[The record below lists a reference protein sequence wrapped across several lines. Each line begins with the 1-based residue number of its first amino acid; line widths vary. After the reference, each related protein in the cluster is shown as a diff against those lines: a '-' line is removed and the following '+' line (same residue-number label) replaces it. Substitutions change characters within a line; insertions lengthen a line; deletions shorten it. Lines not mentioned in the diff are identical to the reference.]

1 MNIRTEVFRKIKELS
16 KKTLNSRHRIFLI
29 DIAGALSFSK
39 DSLLLSLAELESD
52 GLIKIHKTTVTSVS
66 LTRYGILQEMPLP

>member
-29 DIAGALSFSK
+29 DIAGTLSFSRE
-39 DSLLLSLAELESD
+39 SLLLSLAELEND
-52 GLIKIHKTTVTSVS
+52 GLIKIHNTTVTSVS
-66 LTRYGILQEMPLP
+66 LTSYGMLQEIPLA